1 MPFVII
7 ASAPHFCLCVCVCV
21 CVCGKIAYVAIMCAT
36 PGTTDFFYLVCRL
49 SLKNKHF

>member
-7 ASAPHFCLCVCVCV
+7 ASAPHFCVCVCVCV

-36 PGTTDFFYLVCRL
+36 SGATDVFYLVCWYAL
-49 SLKNKHF
+49 EK